1 MRYFD
6 TAPHYGL
13 GLAERRLGAALAG
26 RPRDEFVVST
36 KVGRALVP
44 TPENAHQLDDGGFHV
59 PAEYRREWDFSRDG
73 ILRSLEQSLTR
84 LGMDRVDVV
93 YLHDPDHHW
102 QQASTEGI
110 PALIELRD
118 QGVVRAIGAGMNQS
132 AMLAR
137 FVSDCDID
145 LVMLAGRFTL
155 LDQGALD
162 DLLPLALECGVGVVA
177 AGVYNS
183 GLLGRAVVP
192 DDAHYEYEA
201 APAALLARARAIA
214 ELCGAHGVTL
224 PDAAVQ
230 FPLRHPAVV
239 SAVLGARNGEQMQG
253 GLDRDSVAIPD
264 ALWSDLED
272 AGFIP
277 ARASTGEAT

>member
-1 MRYFD
+1 
-6 TAPHYGL
+6 
-13 GLAERRLGAALAG
+13 
-26 RPRDEFVVST
+26 
-36 KVGRALVP
+36 VP
-44 TPENAHQLDDGGFHV
+44 TPENAHQLDDDGFHV

-84 LGMDRVDVV
+84 LGMDRVDVL

-102 QQASTEGI
+102 EQASTEGI
-110 PALIELRD
+110 ATLIELRD

-137 FVSDCDID
+137 FVRECDVD

-162 DLLPLALECGVGVVA
+162 DLLPIALERGVGVVA

-192 DDAHYEYEA
+192 VDAHYEYQA
-201 APAALLARARAIA
+201 APAELLARARAIA

-253 GLDRDSVAIPD
+253 GLDRDSAPIPD
-264 ALWSDLED
+264 ALWSDLEA

-277 ARASTGEAT
+277 SLA

>member
-1 MRYFD
+1 M
-6 TAPHYGL
+6 
-13 GLAERRLGAALAG
+13 
-26 RPRDEFVVST
+26 
-36 KVGRALVP
+36 P
-44 TPENAHQLDDGGFHV
+44 TPENAHQLDDDGFHV

-84 LGMDRVDVV
+84 LGMDRVDVL

-102 QQASTEGI
+102 EQASTEGI
-110 PALIELRD
+110 ATLIELRD

-137 FVSDCDID
+137 FVRECDVD

-162 DLLPLALECGVGVVA
+162 DLLPIALERGVGVVA

-192 DDAHYEYEA
+192 DDAHYEYQA
-201 APAALLARARAIA
+201 APAELLARARAIA

-253 GLDRDSVAIPD
+253 GLDRDSAPIPD
-264 ALWSDLED
+264 ALWSDLET

-277 ARASTGEAT
+277 SLA